1 MLGRLKEE
9 AQARDLP
16 QVQAVRMN
24 AQRLAV
30 RDGAF
35 DCVLCAFALDSFP
48 EPARAISEARRVL
61 RAGGRFALSISNRWW
76 FEGDERWAWL
86 ERLLVSMGAQLHDGP
101 LRFVEPGQVRALLD
115 RRGFGQ
121 VVVMQEDFL
130 LVFADF
136 DEWWRWGWSHGYRR
150 ILDALSK
157 ADLVR
162 YKAQTATE
170 IGRIGTIQGRIEV
183 LLAGGTAI

>member
-1 MLGRLKEE
+1 
-9 AQARDLP
+9 
-16 QVQAVRMN
+16 
-24 AQRLAV
+24 
-30 RDGAF
+30 
-35 DCVLCAFALDSFP
+35 
-48 EPARAISEARRVL
+48 
-61 RAGGRFALSISNRWW
+61 
-76 FEGDERWAWL
+76 
-86 ERLLVSMGAQLHDGP
+86 
-101 LRFVEPGQVRALLD
+101 
-115 RRGFGQ
+115 
-121 VVVMQEDFL
+121 MQEDFL